1 MMQTA
6 LKAAVICVIALIGVV
21 SVPIAV
27 ISAQDWGTPTPV
39 LATAIGGLLLGAL
52 VFLARGKR
60 LQRSAY
66 TGNASSARWL
76 AEARSSVGKEQGRQ
90 PAPIYVSLL
99 LVITPLLQYACLAS
113 LASSQITVESA
124 ASCAVIG
131 LVGMSGVAIWN
142 LRQTRSDPQYELT
155 SPPLRLVGLGLAVF
169 ALIAFEAL
177 IKHNLLAIILALLVV
192 DLLFMRLL
200 IVCGR
205 RLTRRL
211 R

>member
-1 MMQTA
+1 MQTA

-27 ISAQDWGTPTPV
+27 ISAQDWGTPIPV
-39 LATAIGGLLLGAL
+39 LATAIGGLLLVAL

-76 AEARSSVGKEQGRQ
+76 AEARSSVGKEQARQ

-99 LVITPLLQYACLAS
+99 LVITPVLQYACLTS
-113 LASSQITVESA
+113 LASSRITVEPA
-124 ASCAVIG
+124 AICAVIG
-131 LVGMSGVAIWN
+131 LVGMFGVAIWN
-142 LRQTRSDPQYELT
+142 LRQTRSDPLYELT

-177 IKHNLLAIILALLVV
+177 IKHNLLATILAFLVV